1 MDDGFFH
8 HLRPYA
14 YPEVMS
20 MDEEKV
26 ILQDLPTS
34 VRGFCYHD
42 DDGEEFVILN
52 SRLTREQNM
61 TTYDHER
68 KHLIRGDMYESNY
81 NEYGGEKK

>member
-1 MDDGFFH
+1 MNDE
-8 HLRPYA
+8 RPA
-14 YPEVMS
+14 QLV
-20 MDEEKV
+20 
-26 ILQDLPTS
+26 DLPTS

-42 DDGEEFVILN
+42 NDGEEFVILN

-68 KHLIRGDMYESNY
+68 KHLIRGDMYKPNY

>member
-1 MDDGFFH
+1 MLMNDE
-8 HLRPYA
+8 RPA
-14 YPEVMS
+14 QLV
-20 MDEEKV
+20 
-26 ILQDLPTS
+26 DLPTS

-68 KHLIRGDMYESNY
+68 KHLIHGDMYEPNY
-81 NEYGGEKK
+81 NEYGGEK